1 VPIADPAA
9 TVILLRGS
17 RRGFEVLLVERNS
30 RGFFGS
36 MVVFPGGGVD
46 DSDVSPGHTAM
57 DDDSHRNAA
66 IRELAE
72 ETGIVLTVS
81 GARAARG
88 EKALAFHDWAQRERL
103 ALATDELVL
112 VSRWVTPTEAPR
124 RFDTRFYLAACD
136 DAPEVIIDSD
146 ELIGH
151 IWMSPAS
158 ALARYDAGEMN
169 LILPTLTHLRWLAR
183 RSTIEEAYVSARGAD
198 GRTLIRPE
206 QMEDGSW
213 MPVHMPVDEA

>member
-1 VPIADPAA
+1 MPIADPAA

-17 RRGFEVLLVERNS
+17 GQGFEVLLVERNS

-36 MVVFPGGGVD
+36 IVVFPGGGVE
-46 DSDVSPGHTAM
+46 DSDVSPGSSTR

-72 ETGIVLTVS
+72 ETGIVLTSNGVRPAPI
-81 GARAARG
+81 GKG
-88 EKALAFHDWAQRERL
+88 VAFHDWAHREGL
-103 ALATDELVL
+103 ALAADELVL
-112 VSRWVTPTEAPR
+112 VSRWVTPVEAPR

-136 DAPEVIIDSD
+136 DAPDVIIDSD

-151 IWMSPAS
+151 MWLSPAA
-158 ALARYDAGEMN
+158 ALELYDAGEMN

-183 RSTIEEAYVSARGAD
+183 RSTIEEAYVSAQGAD
-198 GRTLIRPE
+198 GRTLIRPQ

-213 MPVHMPVDEA
+213 LPVHMPADD